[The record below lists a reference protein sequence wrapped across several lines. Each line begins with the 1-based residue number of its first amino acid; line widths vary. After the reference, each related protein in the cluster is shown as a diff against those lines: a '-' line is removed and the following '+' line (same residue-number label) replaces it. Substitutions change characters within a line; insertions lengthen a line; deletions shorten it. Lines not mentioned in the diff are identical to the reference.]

1 MKKITGFGLSFAV
14 FIFFLNLIG
23 CYDFVMVMTRNQ
35 TYFAEHYNS
44 AIMVYFSH
52 YPVVFVIVWFSHLL
66 AATLSPIFYFFRR
79 KLQEYLRFLQ
89 SKHLA
94 FWGDALLILLTS
106 LFRNRIQVF
115 GWQFFVDLVVLG
127 LLGLYYLYL
136 RKIFLSTSEKI
147 SRILK

>member
-79 KLQEYLRFLQ
+79 KLALT
-89 SKHLA
+89 
-94 FWGDALLILLTS
+94 LLILLTS
-106 LFRNRIQVF
+106 LFRNRIQIF
-115 GWQFFVDLVVLG
+115 GWQFFVDLVVLE

-136 RKIFLSTSEKI
+136 RKIFLSTSGKI
-147 SRILK
+147 

>member
-1 MKKITGFGLSFAV
+1 MKKITGFGISFAV

-79 KLQEYLRFLQ
+79 KLALTLAG
-89 SKHLA
+89 LA

-136 RKIFLSTSEKI
+136 RKIFLSTSGKT

>member
-79 KLQEYLRFLQ
+79 KLALTLAG
-89 SKHLA
+89 LA
-94 FWGDALLILLTS
+94 FWGIMENHHSNFCNSCIWNCRIFGNFHHKRWACFHTSNRDANLSDQPYPCLAQS
-106 LFRNRIQVF
+106 L
-115 GWQFFVDLVVLG
+115 
-127 LLGLYYLYL
+127 
-136 RKIFLSTSEKI
+136 
-147 SRILK
+147 